1 MSATEGHGPGL
12 FRLGR
17 VWPFPSIYPDW
28 RTPVTQ
34 DVLLMGWVAAFF
46 ALLLPFYLVIP
57 ASNDK
62 LSRAI
67 RVTLFLLLGL
77 SIMLCNFGQDW
88 EVGFIRTR
96 TQYKAG
102 TADHIEAD
110 IGVKLGLRSVNITL
124 KGKPQNESTTLAGET
139 INYNERFTWA
149 WAQGRSGF
157 GPYAGQIQR
166 DFRAA
171 QQRGSPY
178 PILWVAE
185 YFTFDGEGIRFGR
198 HYRTAGWYSHI
209 ALWAA
214 FPTWVMT
221 VLLFKMVV
229 RYAALA
235 LVLIG
240 ILLVIPVLIWYSY
253 RNPIELQ
260 IPFEDGILKTSF
272 GWCFYLALVV
282 GIACIVIGSVL
293 FRLSLGDFEAKL
305 TDFFGNNPWKLSE
318 EVDYNVTGI
327 GTRRGR
333 ERSVS
338 MIEMERINTS
348 ATRFSPGLPL
358 SPRSHGGD
366 SRLTSSGS
374 FSSRGFVKDSPTL
387 LFRLIRQTVP
397 PLPARISLLATMIR
411 TSVMTF
417 SRKALELRRTDTQN
431 NR

>member
-282 GIACIVIGSVL
+282 GI
-293 FRLSLGDFEAKL
+293 
-305 TDFFGNNPWKLSE
+305 
-318 EVDYNVTGI
+318 